1 MVDLVTIG
9 GGGGLDDNNGG
20 GGVEDSKHC
29 NSPESVCNFSV
40 DQEKGHSGKEPMYI
54 YVLHK
59 VKRFNAEKG
68 DFTSLSSLSLFSSL
82 ISFFVISVSSTEF
95 SQVM

>member
-1 MVDLVTIG
+1 MDLVTIG

-29 NSPESVCNFSV
+29 RSPESVCNFSV

-68 DFTSLSSLSLFSSL
+68 DFTSLPSLSPSFSFL
-82 ISFFVISVSSTEF
+82 ISTFVNFVPSTEF

>member
-1 MVDLVTIG
+1 MDLVING
-9 GGGGLDDNNGG
+9 GGGELDDNTGG

-54 YVLHK
+54 YVLHR
-59 VKRFNAEKG
+59 VKQLNGEKG
-68 DFTSLSSLSLFSSL
+68 DTTFLPSLSPSFSFL
-82 ISFFVISVSSTEF
+82 TCF
-95 SQVM
+95 QL